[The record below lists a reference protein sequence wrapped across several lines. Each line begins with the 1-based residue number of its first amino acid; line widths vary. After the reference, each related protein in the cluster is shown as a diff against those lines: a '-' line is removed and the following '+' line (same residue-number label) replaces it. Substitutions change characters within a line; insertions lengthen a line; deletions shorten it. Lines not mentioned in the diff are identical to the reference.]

1 MLCAALLTPLNLTP
15 SHLLA
20 PVHDAVFSTDGP
32 AMTWLRKNNESA
44 SAFGNLAT
52 PILIAIGGFFAWY
65 KFIRQGQH
73 DPRLQ
78 PTVTGEAELRGESDE
93 IACVFATVTVENPGQ
108 VEVELVSEGSALD
121 VYTTT
126 LESDDWSRYYDPIK
140 VFVGQK
146 RVRPGETLEDQK
158 LIQIRRSEEIAVR
171 LNLTVTA
178 VDSTVTEYKT
188 STWDTIEIV
197 PLPPSEGGQSEPS
210 G

>member
-1 MLCAALLTPLNLTP
+1 MLVCALLLTPP
-15 SHLLA
+15 FHLL
-20 PVHDAVFSTDGP
+20 PLLGNVVLSSDGP
-32 AMTWLRKNNESA
+32 TMTWLRKNKESA
-44 SAFGNLAT
+44 SAFGSLAT

-65 KFIRQGQH
+65 KFIRQGEH

-78 PTVTGEAELRGESDE
+78 PTVTGEAQIRGEDDL

-108 VEVELVSEGSALD
+108 VEVELVPEGSAL
-121 VYTTT
+121 VVHTTT
-126 LESDDWSRYYDPIK
+126 LENDDWWRHPTPIK

-158 LIQIRRSEEIAVR
+158 LIQIKYSDEVAVR
-171 LNLTVTA
+171 LDLTITA

-188 STWDTIEIV
+188 HTWDTIEIV
-197 PLPPSEGGQSEPS
+197 PLPSGGGGQSEPS